1 MHVCILIFSLLPAP
15 SGTHNHT
22 QIYKAV
28 NTLFLEPKW
37 NRGTSNRCFSGAALG
52 SILGTYLS
60 NLAIFHDILN
70 NDVLRMQLRA
80 LTRAIKNAHCVLG
93 RIRISKQIPY
103 FLHTFCQ
110 GKVSFTLQ
118 KKIPKPDV
126 PHIFRK
132 QILHF
137 FVTTFCCSGHW

>member
-37 NRGTSNRCFSGAALG
+37 NRGTSNRCFSGTALG

-80 LTRAIKNAHCVLG
+80 LTRAIKTRTVFLAEFAFQNKYPTSCTHSAKERSVLHY
-93 RIRISKQIPY
+93 K
-103 FLHTFCQ
+103 
-110 GKVSFTLQ
+110 

-126 PHIFRK
+126 PLIFRK

-137 FVTTFCCSGHW
+137 FVTTFCCSGH